1 MKEKKNAALFRQ
13 YERFAAL
20 LDPVPPPGRFRDL
33 CRRAGADP
41 RDLNRLIREELGLS
55 GRRLLRRLRNGG
67 TDPDARKYEVGR
79 GKVL

>member
-20 LDPVPPPGRFRDL
+20 LDPVPPPGRFRIL

-41 RDLNRLIREELGLS
+41 RSLDRLIREELGLS

>member
-1 MKEKKNAALFRQ
+1 MEGKKNAALFCQ

-20 LDPVPPPGRFRDL
+20 LDPVPPPGRFRSL

-41 RDLNRLIREELGLS
+41 RSLDRLIREELGLS
-55 GRRLLRRLRNGG
+55 GRRLLRRLRHGG
-67 TDPDARKYEVGR
+67 TVPDARKYEVGR